1 MKTESAA
8 LLPMITIDRRAQR
21 PLHQQVYEAY
31 RTAITQGALRAA
43 QQVPSTRVLA
53 TELGVSRIPVL
64 HAYAQLVAEGY
75 FQSRVGAGTQV
86 AASLLSQPPRAS
98 QAPAVRGNGLNGMRP
113 VPKRSRL
120 TGPDED
126 ALWQRDGAFALNQV
140 AHDRFPGRVWNA
152 LVARHA
158 RHSGPKALDHGNPMG
173 LRALRES
180 IAVYVRTARGVKCEA
195 EQIMIVSGS
204 QEGIDISARALLNAG
219 HRVWMEEPGC
229 RFCRNIFALH
239 GCQLVPVPVDGEG
252 LNVAAGTREC
262 RNARAVVV
270 TPSHQYVLG
279 ATMSASRRF
288 QLLDWAA
295 RVGAWILEVDCDSEY
310 RYEIGPVAS
319 LHGLDPHSRVVYIGT
334 FSRVLFPSLR
344 LGYVVI
350 PPDLVER
357 FRSIRLSIDGGP
369 PTFCQ
374 AVVADF
380 IREGHFMRHIRRMR
394 LVYRER
400 RTRLI
405 ESLREEL
412 PLAMELTGGQ
422 AGMHLAL
429 TLEGIRDVEIAERAA
444 RQQLWLWPLSICYAG
459 EVLRQGFLLGF
470 GNVPV
475 EEIPKAVRRLRT
487 VIDRR

>member
-1 MKTESAA
+1 
-8 LLPMITIDRRAQR
+8 
-21 PLHQQVYEAY
+21 
-31 RTAITQGALRAA
+31 
-43 QQVPSTRVLA
+43 
-53 TELGVSRIPVL
+53 
-64 HAYAQLVAEGY
+64 
-75 FQSRVGAGTQV
+75 
-86 AASLLSQPPRAS
+86 
-98 QAPAVRGNGLNGMRP
+98 
-113 VPKRSRL
+113 L

-239 GCQLVPVPVDGEG
+239 GCQLVPVPVDEEG

-310 RYEIGPVAS
+310 RYETEPVAS

>member
-1 MKTESAA
+1 
-8 LLPMITIDRRAQR
+8 
-21 PLHQQVYEAY
+21 
-31 RTAITQGALRAA
+31 
-43 QQVPSTRVLA
+43 
-53 TELGVSRIPVL
+53 
-64 HAYAQLVAEGY
+64 
-75 FQSRVGAGTQV
+75 
-86 AASLLSQPPRAS
+86 
-98 QAPAVRGNGLNGMRP
+98 
-113 VPKRSRL
+113 
-120 TGPDED
+120 
-126 ALWQRDGAFALNQV
+126 
-140 AHDRFPGRVWNA
+140 
-152 LVARHA
+152 
-158 RHSGPKALDHGNPMG
+158 
-173 LRALRES
+173 
-180 IAVYVRTARGVKCEA
+180 
-195 EQIMIVSGS
+195 
-204 QEGIDISARALLNAG
+204 
-219 HRVWMEEPGC
+219 MEEPGC

-239 GCQLVPVPVDGEG
+239 GCQLVPVPVDEEG

-310 RYEIGPVAS
+310 RYEIEPVAS